1 MPDDASAVIG
11 RAIERHQH
19 VPGGLLPLLHDIQD
33 ALGHVPPE
41 AIASIARALNLSRA
55 EVHGVVSFYHHFR
68 QVPPGRH
75 VVQVCRAEACQSMG
89 ADTLLDSLRR
99 ALGVDLHQTTADGAV
114 TLEPV
119 YCLGNCALAPSVMVD
134 GRLRGRVNA
143 DAASALANELRE
155 VA

>member
-1 MPDDASAVIG
+1 M
-11 RAIERHQH
+11 
-19 VPGGLLPLLHDIQD
+19 
-33 ALGHVPPE
+33 
-41 AIASIARALNLSRA
+41 
-55 EVHGVVSFYHHFR
+55 
-68 QVPPGRH
+68 
-75 VVQVCRAEACQSMG
+75 VQVCRAEACQSMG